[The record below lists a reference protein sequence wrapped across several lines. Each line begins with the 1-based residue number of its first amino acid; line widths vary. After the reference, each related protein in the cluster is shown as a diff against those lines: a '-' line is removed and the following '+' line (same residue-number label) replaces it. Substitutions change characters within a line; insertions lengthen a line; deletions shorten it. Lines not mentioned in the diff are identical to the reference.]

1 MIICNIDKKSANFN
15 ALMINVNKP
24 QKILPHAINN
34 ITCRSKMIEISD
46 NLWSK
51 YLCYAD
57 CGKAGVPSI
66 YEYTICKVTTCKV
79 KKNMIREINN
89 V

>member
-1 MIICNIDKKSANFN
+1 
-15 ALMINVNKP
+15 
-24 QKILPHAINN
+24 
-34 ITCRSKMIEISD
+34 MIEISD

-66 YEYTICKVTTCKV
+66 YEYTICKVTTCRV
-79 KKNMIREINN
+79 KKNVIREITY